1 MQARDIMTSDVACCT
16 PDTKLQ
22 DIAHMMVDCHCG
34 CIPVCDQEKGG
45 QPIGMITDRDI
56 VCRAVAEGKN
66 PLDLKAEDCMTTP
79 VVTISQDASIEE
91 CCQLM
96 EENLVR
102 RLIVVDEGGCCCGVI
117 AQADLALH
125 VPEDQTAEV
134 VKELS
139 HPTESASLVGSS
151 H

>member
-1 MQARDIMTSDVACCT
+1 MQVRDIMTTDVACCT

-34 CIPVCDQEKGG
+34 CIPVCQNGEEG

-56 VCRAVAEGKN
+56 VCRAIAEGKN
-66 PLDLKAEDCMTTP
+66 PLELTAQDCMTSP

-91 CCQLM
+91 CCQRM

-102 RLIVVDEGGCCCGVI
+102 RLIVVDEEGCCCGVV
-117 AQADLALH
+117 AQADIALH
-125 VPEDQTAEV
+125 LPQEQTAEV
-134 VKELS
+134 VRELS
-139 HPTESASLVGSS
+139 QPTESASLVGSS

>member
-1 MQARDIMTSDVACCT
+1 MQVRDIMTANVTCCT
-16 PDTKLQ
+16 PDTGLQ
-22 DIAHMMVDCHCG
+22 DVAHLMVDCHCG
-34 CIPVCDQEKGG
+34 CIPVCQSDGSKE
-45 QPIGMITDRDI
+45 PVGMITDRDI

-66 PLDLKAEDCMTTP
+66 PLDLTAQDCMTTP
-79 VVTISQDASIEE
+79 VVTISPDASIEE

-102 RLIVVDEGGCCCGVI
+102 RLIVIDEEGICCGVV

-125 VPEDQTAEV
+125 LPQDQTAEV
-134 VKELS
+134 VKEVS
-139 HPTESASLVGSS
+139 QPTESASLVGAS